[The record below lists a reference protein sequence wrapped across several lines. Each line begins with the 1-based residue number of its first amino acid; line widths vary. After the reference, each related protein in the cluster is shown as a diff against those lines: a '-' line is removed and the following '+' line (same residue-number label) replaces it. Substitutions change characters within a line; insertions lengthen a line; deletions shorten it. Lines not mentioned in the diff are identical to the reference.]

1 MVSDYIPVSQQKL
14 EYLLLLLLII
24 GSLNFLMI
32 SADLSGYQFDI
43 DYSEGFIIE
52 DTSRL
57 IDSGELYLEPSLDN
71 GFESVK
77 YPPLYFIILGV
88 IGSIANLGF
97 LTGRIIN
104 LIALGG
110 IFCLIYLFMKE
121 RNISSNFIPL
131 IFLIPYLT
139 AFTGLTLRT
148 DILALFFSFTGIYLF
163 EKKQIYGAALALIFA
178 FLTKQIFIAGFGAV
192 NLYLLLQIDFSKI
205 IQQLKQ
211 QDFEKIVKENMDIWK
226 FNIAYVVGLSVS
238 IIAIQIWSPYF
249 LQNTLFANIGGFNLR
264 WELLTWAHF
273 VFLPIFSLA
282 SYYIYISRDWML
294 GSYFFLSIATMI
306 LQMTRG
312 GAWIHPTLQPFLA
325 SVVCVS
331 MLYSRF
337 EIVRKPVT
345 ALLILQTLIFFAAPM
360 VSGNIFDVS
369 QMDDRNQ
376 GADSEILRQVENSES
391 NVFVEHIGYE
401 LEAGDNPSPEI
412 WGIYEQQSAE
422 KLSNDEVTEF
432 FRQQNYTKIITYKRI
447 DNLGIDDYIRE
458 KYEVTD
464 RYERY
469 DMLLNKENWR
479 VYEWTG

>member
-1 MVSDYIPVSQQKL
+1 
-14 EYLLLLLLII
+14 
-24 GSLNFLMI
+24 MI

-57 IDSGELYLEPSLDN
+57 VSTGTLYLEPSLDN

-77 YPPLYFIILGV
+77 YPPLYYFVFAL

-97 LTGRIIN
+97 LTGRLVN

-110 IFCLIYLFMKE
+110 VFSLIYHFIKE
-121 RNISSNFIPL
+121 RNVSSNFIPL

-139 AFTGLTLRT
+139 VFTSLTLRT
-148 DILALFFSFTGIYLF
+148 DVLALLFSFTGIYLF
-163 EKKQIYGAALALIFA
+163 EKKKVYGAAAALILA
-178 FLTKQIFIAGFGAV
+178 FLTKQIFVAGFGAV
-192 NLYLLLQIDFSKI
+192 NLYMLLQINFDKL
-205 IQQLKQ
+205 IQQLKEQ
-211 QDFEKIVKENMDIWK
+211 QFGEILKENDTIWK
-226 FNIAYVVGLSVS
+226 FNLTYILGLSIS
-238 IIAIQIWSPYF
+238 LIAIQLWSPYF

-282 SYYIYISRDWML
+282 TYYVYISRDWLL
-294 GSYFFLSIATMI
+294 GSYFFLSIATMV

-312 GAWIHPTLQPFLA
+312 GAWVHPTLQPFLA
-325 SVVCVS
+325 SVICVS
-331 MLYSRF
+331 ILYSRF
-337 EIVRKPVT
+337 KFVRKPVT
-345 ALLILQTLIFFAAPM
+345 ILLILQTLIFFAAPM
-360 VSGNIFDVS
+360 VSGNVFDIS

-376 GADSEILRQVENSES
+376 ETDKSILWQVEDSESD
-391 NVFVEHIGYE
+391 VFVEHIGYE
-401 LEAGDNPSPEI
+401 LEDGDNPSPEI
-412 WGIYEQQSAE
+412 WGIYEQQAAG
-422 KLSNDEVTEF
+422 KISNNEVTEF
-432 FRQQNYTKIITYKRI
+432 FRQENYTKIITYKRI
-447 DNLGIDDYIRE
+447 DNLEINDYIRE
-458 KYEVTD
+458 NYEITD